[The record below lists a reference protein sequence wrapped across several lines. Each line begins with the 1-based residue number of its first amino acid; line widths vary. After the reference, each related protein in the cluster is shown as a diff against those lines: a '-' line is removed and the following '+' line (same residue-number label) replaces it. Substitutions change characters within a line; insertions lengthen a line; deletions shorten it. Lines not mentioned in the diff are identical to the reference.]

1 MKISELLCDLVTEIE
16 SEKVQSMT
24 TEERTYHAIAQKL
37 LVLERDL
44 RAPGSAK
51 SEDERIERVLEAI
64 EREDF

>member
-1 MKISELLCDLVTEIE
+1 MKISELLGDLATEIE

-24 TEERTYHAIAQKL
+24 AEERTYHAIAQKL